1 MNIQSAH
8 SLLNHPVVLTQQSL
22 GPQQHWLW
30 KAPLA
35 LFSLITTFL
44 HLSGGLQ
51 VQTCHRAMAESQ
63 LKNKERLKEAE
74 DLHSTI
80 RSIPLPNMLSV
91 SQSVKAEKLL

>member
-1 MNIQSAH
+1 
-8 SLLNHPVVLTQQSL
+8 
-22 GPQQHWLW
+22 
-30 KAPLA
+30 
-35 LFSLITTFL
+35 
-44 HLSGGLQ
+44 
-51 VQTCHRAMAESQ
+51 MAESQ